1 MVKTTL
7 SALLVVG
14 LATSASANS
23 LKNAGQKV
31 GNAVSADTTS
41 SYQGST
47 QISSDAS
54 AQVKASEVLGS
65 LKNSA
70 TAISSR
76 ITAVLSSK
84 ATPYQKGDLNASSAA
99 TSAAPGTV
107 SADVSS
113 TAQGTSNLSTNVKNA
128 TSDSA
133 TVDISKAVAKKTYAT
148 AKSSVKAVAN
158 YLGAV
163 LSATGQGTKAVAS
176 ASWNKGPKSALQASE
191 ASSTNVSNALSSV
204 ELKTAFLQMKE
215 MNEGQW
221 NNGRDFELAVAY
233 FTDAA
238 AFATGDAS
246 FSAADTALALE
257 MAATLL

>member
-1 MVKTTL
+1 MVKTML

-14 LATSASANS
+14 IATTASANS
-23 LKNAGQKV
+23 VTNAGKKV
-31 GNAVSADTTS
+31 GNAVSVDTTS
-41 SYQGST
+41 TYQGSK
-47 QISSDAS
+47 QISTDAS
-54 AQVKASEVLGS
+54 GQVKASEVLGS
-65 LKNSA
+65 LKNS
-70 TAISSR
+70 TVAISSR

-84 ATPYQKGDLNASSAA
+84 ATPYEKGDLAASSAA

-113 TAQGTSNLSTNVKNA
+113 TAEGTSNLSTNTKNA

-133 TVDISKAVAKKTYAT
+133 SVDVSKSAAKKTYET
-148 AKSSVKAVAN
+148 TKSSVKAVAN
-158 YLGAV
+158 YLAIV
-163 LSATGQGTKAVAS
+163 LSATGNGTKAVAS

-238 AFATGDAS
+238 AYATGDAS

>member
-1 MVKTTL
+1 ML

-14 LATSASANS
+14 IATTAGAESTV
-23 LKNAGQKV
+23 NAGKKV
-31 GNAVSADTTS
+31 GNAVSVDTTS
-41 SYQGST
+41 AYEGST
-47 QISSDAS
+47 QVSSDAT

-84 ATPYQKGDLNASSAA
+84 ATPYQKGDLAASSAG
-99 TSAAPGTV
+99 TTAAPGTV
-107 SADVSS
+107 SADVTSTGKGVSASVSNTGKAISGSASVALS
-113 TAQGTSNLSTNVKNA
+113 TAA
-128 TSDSA
+128 
-133 TVDISKAVAKKTYAT
+133 AKKTYAT

-158 YLGAV
+158 YLATV
-163 LSATGQGTKAVAS
+163 LSATGQGTSAVAS
-176 ASWNKGPKSALQASE
+176 ASWNKGPKSAVQASE

-204 ELKTAFLQMKE
+204 ELKTAFMQMKE

-233 FTDAA
+233 FTDAVA
-238 AFATGDAS
+238 YATGDAS

-257 MAATLL
+257 MAASVL